1 MRKRIRQI
9 ARGKFEYEKPSL
21 SLPEEE
27 LSIQVIEGQEYTGN
41 FTITS
46 TNHVS
51 ARGVVYSTSPRME
64 CLTPQFE
71 GEEVRI
77 RYQFYSKGLVEGQE
91 EKGDFVIVCNQS
103 VYSLSFCVSVTKLY
117 AESSIGPVRNLY
129 DFTCLARDHWS
140 EAYQLFYHKSF
151 VNVIKAKEVKENLI
165 YRGILG
171 AKPSPQ
177 NMEEF
182 LIGIRKKNRIG
193 FTLDQSECRLD
204 QVEETIQQSV
214 EIRKDEWGYLELHI
228 RTDADFIRLSDKKI
242 TTEDFLGSAYT
253 LKYLIDYDKMH
264 AGNNYARITVT
275 SIYETHELEIYA
287 SVHRNWKKRS
297 NPFVQKLKSVKPVS
311 WNCIRHTA

>member
-46 TNHVS
+46 TNHVP

-165 YRGILG
+165 YRGILR
-171 AKPSPQ
+171 S
-177 NMEEF
+177 
-182 LIGIRKKNRIG
+182 LRRRI
-193 FTLDQSECRLD
+193 
-204 QVEETIQQSV
+204 
-214 EIRKDEWGYLELHI
+214 
-228 RTDADFIRLSDKKI
+228 
-242 TTEDFLGSAYT
+242 
-253 LKYLIDYDKMH
+253 
-264 AGNNYARITVT
+264 
-275 SIYETHELEIYA
+275 
-287 SVHRNWKKRS
+287 WKS
-297 NPFVQKLKSVKPVS
+297 S
-311 WNCIRHTA
+311 

>member
-21 SLPEEE
+21 SLPDEE
-27 LSIQVIEGQEYTGN
+27 LNIQVIEGQECAGN

-46 TNHVS
+46 TNHVPV
-51 ARGVVYSTSPRME
+51 RGVVYSTSPRME

-91 EKGDFVIVCNQS
+91 EKGYFVIVCNQS
-103 VYSLSFCVSVTKLY
+103 VYSLSFCVSITKLY
-117 AESSIGPVRNLY
+117 AETSAGPVRNLY
-129 DFTCLARDHWS
+129 DFTCLARDNWS

-151 VNVIKAKEVKENLI
+151 ANIIKAKEVKEALI
-165 YRGILG
+165 YQGILG

-182 LIGIRKKNRIG
+182 LIGIRKKNKIG
-193 FTLDQSECRLD
+193 FSLDQAECRLD
-204 QVEETIQQSV
+204 AVEETLQQSV
-214 EIRKDEWGYLELHI
+214 EIKKDEWGYLELHVSS
-228 RTDADFIRLSDKKI
+228 DADFIRLSEKKI

-264 AGNNYARITVT
+264 AGNNYGRIIVK
-275 SIYETHELEIYA
+275 SIYESHVLEVYAHKGTKTEDKAVSIRTEIRECKAGIMELYQA
-287 SVHRNWKKRS
+287 
-297 NPFVQKLKSVKPVS
+297 
-311 WNCIRHTA
+311 